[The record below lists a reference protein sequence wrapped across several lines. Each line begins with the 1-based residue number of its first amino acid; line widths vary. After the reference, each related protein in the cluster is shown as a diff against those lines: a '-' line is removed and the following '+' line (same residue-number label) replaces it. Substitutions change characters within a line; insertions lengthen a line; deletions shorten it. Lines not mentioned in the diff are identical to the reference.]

1 MIIAARKF
9 STETIG
15 VFSENLSFL
24 SHNAE
29 LANEKTNKQT
39 SILYFTLIYYV
50 HQVKNIVSAL
60 RRSKDNLYGPDQLKI
75 IWQTKIIILI
85 S

>member
-39 SILYFTLIYYV
+39 NILYFTLIYYV
-50 HQVKNIVSAL
+50 HQIKNIVSAF
-60 RRSKDNLYGPDQLKI
+60 GPDQLKI

>member
-39 SILYFTLIYYV
+39 
-50 HQVKNIVSAL
+50 K
-60 RRSKDNLYGPDQLKI
+60 
-75 IWQTKIIILI
+75 QTFCT
-85 S
+85 SH

>member
-1 MIIAARKF
+1 MKWANSSLKKYNIHTCPINEVLFSVNETLFPVTLISMIIAARKF

-24 SHNAE
+24 SHNAK

-39 SILYFTLIYYV
+39 
-50 HQVKNIVSAL
+50 K
-60 RRSKDNLYGPDQLKI
+60 
-75 IWQTKIIILI
+75 QTFCT
-85 S
+85 SH